1 MNTLPDT
8 PDYDDE
14 DTPLFIITVKVPVSG
29 HTADRAIEYLEAV
42 LGNAKRDNE
51 CQFYDWDIEDWEE
64 A

>member
-8 PDYDDE
+8 PDYDRE

-29 HTADRAIEYLEAV
+29 HTPDRAIEYLEHV
-42 LGNAKRDNE
+42 LTFAKRDDE
-51 CQFYDWDIEDWEE
+51 CEIYDWDIEDWEE